1 MAQGSHSWQQREER
15 FVTTGLSCGS
25 IHSTT
30 CTEWSELGEPCVCV
44 CFRQWGVVERQSMY
58 TAAVHGL
65 RNVVLDAAWFAV
77 TAVPTEA
84 RRGRE
89 RSLTTAACAGGREAC
104 MQLGAD
110 AAALPRV
117 KRVAVEE
124 MHNGKAAAA
133 TCVST
138 SRQVKTTRGF
148 RWPLISPWCFS
159 SPCQESA

>member
-1 MAQGSHSWQQREER
+1 VGS
-15 FVTTGLSCGS
+15 
-25 IHSTT
+25 
-30 CTEWSELGEPCVCV
+30 CVSL
-44 CFRQWGVVERQSMY
+44 QWGVVERQNMY

-65 RNVVLDAAWFAV
+65 RNVVLDATWFAV
-77 TAVPTEA
+77 TAVPTE
-84 RRGRE
+84 GRQG
-89 RSLTTAACAGGREAC
+89 RQTSLTVACAGNREAC

-138 SRQVKTTRGF
+138 SRQVNTTSFAG
-148 RWPLISPWCFS
+148 PIALLS
-159 SPCQESA
+159 SACQQSA